1 MTHAKRGGFGIAT
14 LSAVMV
20 PALVLVVA
28 VAHMFQATTTRRL
41 TSTAYG
47 NYLGGEV
54 AESAIAEAAHLM
66 SVGDMFPGG
75 GTPATFTDTFV
86 QQMLSDQPAQVPQD
100 SRAYFALVDAQ
111 GQEISRM
118 LVAMAFDGAVPAQE
132 IRLQG
137 IAKAAAEANPGVKVL
152 DMKVLVK
159 PISFRR
165 EFISARNQWV
175 NWGVVAFQATVTLDD
190 GLGVQTHGQTAL
202 KIFSLRPSGQPGD
215 VVVFSDRNLRTLV
228 SR

>member
-1 MTHAKRGGFGIAT
+1 MTHAKRSGFGIAT

-41 TSTAYG
+41 TGSAYAS
-47 NYLGGEV
+47 YLGGEI

-66 SVGDMFPGG
+66 SLADMFPGG
-75 GTPATFTDTFV
+75 GAPASFTDTFV
-86 QQMLSDQPAQVPQD
+86 QQMLSDQPARVPKEN
-100 SRAYFALVDAQ
+100 RAYVALVDAQ

-118 LVAMAFDGAVPAQE
+118 LVAMAFDDAAPDQE
-132 IRLQG
+132 IRLAG
-137 IAKAAAEANPGVKVL
+137 LARAAAESNSGVKVL
-152 DMKVLVK
+152 DMEVRVK
-159 PISFRR
+159 PVSFRR

-175 NWGVVAFQATVTLDD
+175 NWGVVAFRAAVRFDD
-190 GLGVQTHGQTAL
+190 GQGPRTAGQTAL
-202 KIFSLRPSGQPGD
+202 KIFSLRPGGQPGD
-215 VVVFSDRNLRTLV
+215 VVAFSDRNLRTLV